1 MEVTEEVRDVSNSL
15 AVSLLDE
22 LLREGQLSRAQTDL
36 YRSKYAKLHELVL
49 QTYENERNF
58 LRRAK
63 ELNHQLVSEK
73 INLERTTIAQSEDQA
88 TIAALQAQ
96 LNRTVAEYD
105 AGSEREAML
114 QMQLSELEH
123 ERRERE
129 EALQEREAQESA
141 LAEPMIHQT
150 QQEVENLEREIELQ
164 RKQKEKMDQNMA
176 DAQARMEKLE
186 EDLETARILT
196 DAHER
201 DLKKIAGDPDRL
213 HKQA

>member
-36 YRSKYAKLHELVL
+36 YRSKYAKLHELVVA
-49 QTYENERNF
+49 TYENERNF

-73 INLERTTIAQSEDQA
+73 IRLERTTIEQSEDQA
-88 TIAALQAQ
+88 TIAALNGQ
-96 LNRTVAEYD
+96 LQRTLVEYE
-105 AGSEREAML
+105 AGAEREAML

-129 EALQEREAQESA
+129 EALQEREQQESA
-141 LAEPMIHQT
+141 LAEPVIQQT
-150 QQEVENLEREIELQ
+150 QQEVDLLEKEIGQL
-164 RKQKEKMDQNMA
+164 
-176 DAQARMEKLE
+176 
-186 EDLETARILT
+186 
-196 DAHER
+196 
-201 DLKKIAGDPDRL
+201 
-213 HKQA
+213 